1 MWRRLNFSNDS
12 SSLFSDF
19 FGGVGLDEK
28 TNQTDDSTI
37 KPVALEQS
45 AVLYEVCFSGGCD
58 RVARSRR
65 LKPARPHYATLQA

>member
-12 SSLFSDF
+12 STLFSDF

-28 TNQTDDSTI
+28 TNQRDDSMI

-45 AVLYEVCFSGGCD
+45 AVLYEVCFLGVCD

>member
-19 FGGVGLDEK
+19 FCGVGLDEK

-45 AVLYEVCFSGGCD
+45 AVLYEVCFVFWGG
-58 RVARSRR
+58 VTVSLA
-65 LKPARPHYATLQA
+65 AGG